1 MAEMSPQ
8 DELRIFYQHLRRPL
22 LTDDGRSLIEHLEH
36 RFCERREIVSEQTP
50 SGAVNQYLGRQS
62 SFVPGD
68 PYATAF
74 NEGRREVVLYLKT
87 LMEMSE

>member
-1 MAEMSPQ
+1 MIIEEIP
-8 DELRIFYQHLRRPL
+8 IIGKTYHGF
-22 LTDDGRSLIEHLEH
+22 DGTRGC
-36 RFCERREIVSEQTP
+36 RATEIVSEQTP